1 MKGENAKVV
10 GGWWLVGMVYRCRRR
25 IDDDYFLHLPDFES
39 RACISFA
46 ASVPPFSPGERENER
61 TSGRA
66 DEGSTSER
74 ERVSRSAVGRDEDTI
89 RTKGHEQDGDRGD
102 RGGDENRARR
112 CLDVADLGERQQRLQ
127 GHRHG
132 SRRSHSAVVSF
143 RRERGEANASSD
155 GQSRRCRHARDHRG
169 DRWADK

>member
-1 MKGENAKVV
+1 MVV
-10 GGWWLVGMVYRCRRR
+10 GWYGVSTLSSSSIRRR
-25 IDDDYFLHLPDFES
+25 RLLPPSARLRVACLHFVRRV
-39 RACISFA
+39 RATFQ
-46 ASVPPFSPGERENER
+46 PWRTRE
-61 TSGRA
+61 RA

-132 SRRSHSAVVSF
+132 SRRSHSALVSF
-143 RRERGEANASSD
+143 RRSEANASSD

>member
-1 MKGENAKVV
+1 MPRWLVV
-10 GGWWLVGMVYRCRRR
+10 GGWLVWC
-25 IDDDYFLHLPDFES
+25 IDAVVVVVSTTITSSICQTSSRVPAFRSPRPCHLS
-39 RACISFA
+39 AL
-46 ASVPPFSPGERENER
+46 ENER

>member
-1 MKGENAKVV
+1 MPRWLVV
-10 GGWWLVGMVYRCRRR
+10 GGWLVWCIAVVVVSTTITSSICQTSSRVPAFRSPRPC
-25 IDDDYFLHLPDFES
+25 HLS
-39 RACISFA
+39 AL
-46 ASVPPFSPGERENER
+46 ENER
-61 TSGRA
+61 TSGPA